1 MRPFHLFRSV
11 QPTARRT
18 SAIGQR
24 TRIRCN
30 NSWNNSSV
38 DGPQF
43 CKPYSQ
49 AMRYGIGKSN
59 PPRKHYG
66 DPFRSAGERISISAN
81 ILGALEGV
89 AGWRGA
95 NLDAFCCCRCSPS
108 QAALRYMF
116 PPAVANLSNLQPQT
130 NWHGKNV
137 FIESGRKCWEEGRK
151 SFAASCSAANRYK
164 NLPSLTICQ
173 NTTDRTIIKA
183 LMFAK
188 LLRRL
193 FLNRMNGIAEQSFAV
208 FSNALFYVD
217 F

>member
-81 ILGALEGV
+81 ILDALEGV

-137 FIESGRKCWEEGRK
+137 FIESGRKCCEEGK
-151 SFAASCSAANRYK
+151 VLLQAAQQRTDIRTFRALQSAGTQ
-164 NLPSLTICQ
+164 LIEPSLKHLCLQ
-173 NTTDRTIIKA
+173 NCSGVCFKI
-183 LMFAK
+183 
-188 LLRRL
+188 
-193 FLNRMNGIAEQSFAV
+193 E
-208 FSNALFYVD
+208 
-217 F
+217 